1 MTQTFQP
8 VNQTIGR
15 IIRNKS
21 DYGVVILIDQRYEKN
36 ANFEHLSEWFTKTI
50 RSSSSKIS

>member
-21 DYGVVILIDQRYEKN
+21 DYGVVILIDKRYEKN
-36 ANFEHLSEWFTKTI
+36 ANF
-50 RSSSSKIS
+50 

>member
-21 DYGVVILIDQRYEKN
+21 DYGVVILVDQRYERKD
-36 ANFEHLSEWFTKTI
+36 NF
-50 RSSSSKIS
+50 